1 MTALHRTAKAVG
13 YIMKHK
19 RFIRNMALITAGSF
33 LAKGL
38 GALYRIPL
46 TNLLGG
52 YGTGLYQM
60 AYPFFC
66 VLLTFSSAG
75 IPSAF
80 SRMIARE
87 TALGRENG
95 STVKVALKL
104 FALLGLAGTALMCL
118 FAPAMCGLQ
127 GDNNLLRCYF
137 ALAPSVFLVALI
149 AVLRGYFQ
157 GKSDMKPTV
166 CSELLEQIV
175 KAAAGT
181 AFALRYSSDPPRA
194 VAYTLLAV
202 TLSELAALAYLL
214 MRYRQE
220 KRPRSL
226 TIKKVSGADVLG
238 AAFPV
243 MTAAA
248 LLPLSQTVDSILIVR
263 LLARRTSRAVALYG
277 LFSGGALSLVNL
289 PASVC
294 YGLAVAVVPAVSSCF
309 ARGEEE
315 EGRRRALYA
324 LALTV
329 GLAAPCAVGLFV
341 FARPIVGLL
350 YSSLSE
356 PDAELLISVLRL
368 TSVSAVT
375 LASVDTLSACLTGMG
390 RAKYA
395 AWSMACAVAVKFA
408 LQILLVPSLS
418 VGGAAIAANACY
430 LVAFFLDLVYTVK
443 KSVGRKRKHDY
454 DHRLGDGEG
463 RLHGEGAESVAE
475 GGQSAAPHAVPLCGK
490 FKRSGD
496 RV

>member
-1 MTALHRTAKAVG
+1 
-13 YIMKHK
+13 
-19 RFIRNMALITAGSF
+19 MALLTAGSF

-52 YGTGLYQM
+52 YGAGLYQM

-75 IPSAF
+75 IPNAF

-95 STVKVALKL
+95 GTVRVALKL

-118 FAPAMCGLQ
+118 FAPFMCGLQ

-157 GKSDMKPTV
+157 GKNDMKPTV
-166 CSELLEQIV
+166 FSELLEQIV
-175 KAAAGT
+175 KAGAGT
-181 AFALRYSSDPPRA
+181 VLALRFSHDPARA

-202 TLSELAALAYLL
+202 TLSEVAALGYLL
-214 MRYRQE
+214 LRYRQE
-220 KRPRSL
+220 RRPRSL
-226 TIKKVSGADVLG
+226 AVKKVSGSDIFG

-243 MTAAA
+243 MTASA

-263 LLARRTSRAVALYG
+263 LLARRTSRAVTLYG
-277 LFSGGALSLVNL
+277 LFSGGALSLINL

-329 GLAAPCAVGLFV
+329 GLAAPCAAGLFL
-341 FARPIVGLL
+341 FARPIVSLL
-350 YSSLSE
+350 YSSLSAA
-356 PDAELLISVLRL
+356 DAELLVSVLRL

-375 LASVDTLSACLTGMG
+375 LAAVDTLSACLTGMG

-395 AWSMACAVAVKFA
+395 AGAMACAVAVKFA
-408 LQILLVPSLS
+408 LQLLLVPSLS
-418 VGGAAIAANACY
+418 VGGAAIAANVCY
-430 LVAFFLDLVYTVK
+430 LVSFFLDLVYTVK
-443 KSVGRKRKHDY
+443 KSVGRKKKHDY
-454 DHRLGDGEG
+454 GNRLGDGEG
-463 RLHGEGAESVAE
+463 RLHDESVEGVAE
-475 GGQSAAPHAVPLCGK
+475 GGQGSAPHAVPLCGK
-490 FKRSGD
+490 LKRSGD

>member
-1 MTALHRTAKAVG
+1 
-13 YIMKHK
+13 
-19 RFIRNMALITAGSF
+19 MALITAGSF

-46 TNLLGG
+46 ANLLGG

-80 SRMIARE
+80 SRTIARE

-118 FAPAMCGLQ
+118 FAPLMCGLQ
-127 GDNNLLRCYF
+127 GDRNLLRCYF

-166 CSELLEQIV
+166 CSELIEQIV
-175 KAAAGT
+175 KAGAGT
-181 AFALRYSSDPPRA
+181 VLALRFASDPARA

-202 TLSELAALAYLL
+202 TFSEVVALGYLAA
-214 MRYRQE
+214 RYRQVRRPFGLTV
-220 KRPRSL
+220 KRTTGYDL
-226 TIKKVSGADVLG
+226 LG
-238 AAFPV
+238 SALPV
-243 MTAAA
+243 MASAA
-248 LLPLSQTVDSILIVR
+248 LLPLSQTADSIFIVR
-263 LLARRTSRAVALYG
+263 MLARKTTRAVTLYG

-294 YGLAVAVVPAVSSCF
+294 YGMAVAVVPAVSACF

-324 LALTV
+324 LVLTV
-329 GLAAPCAVGLFV
+329 ALAAPCAVVLFA
-341 FARPIVGLL
+341 FARPIVSFL
-350 YSSLSE
+350 YPALSE
-356 PDAELLISVLRL
+356 GDFTLLVSLLRL

-395 AWSMACAVAVKFA
+395 AGAMLCAVVVKFV
-408 LQILLVPSLS
+408 LQTLLVPVYS
-418 VGGAAIAANACY
+418 VGGAAIAANSCY

-443 KSVGRKRKHDY
+443 KSVGRKKRY
-454 DHRLGDGEG
+454 DHDRRVRRRE
-463 RLHGEGAESVAE
+463 RRAHVESVESVE
-475 GGQSAAPHAVPLCGK
+475 GGGQGVAANLPALRGK
-490 FKRSGD
+490 LERGGR